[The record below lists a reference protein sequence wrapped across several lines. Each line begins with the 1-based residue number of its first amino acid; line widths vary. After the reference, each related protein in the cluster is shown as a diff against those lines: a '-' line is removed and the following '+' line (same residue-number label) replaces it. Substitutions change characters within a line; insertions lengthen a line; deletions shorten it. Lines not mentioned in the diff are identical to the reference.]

1 MIISRTPTRVSFFGG
16 GTDYPTWYV
25 DNGGAVISATIN
37 KYSYITARKLPP
49 FFKYRHR
56 IRYYKQE
63 ETNTLDEIVHPSVR
77 ECAKF
82 LSFEQGLEIVHNAD
96 LPSQSGLGSSSA
108 FTVGMLN
115 ALYALQKYMPTKQE
129 LATNAI
135 HVEQNLIKENVGSQ
149 DQVAVAFG
157 GFNHITFSK
166 NGTYNVNPIV
176 ISPTRLAELE
186 SNLLLCFTGFA
197 RNASDVA
204 KLQMSNFNKNRLK
217 LLEMSNLTSYALNVL
232 TDEKQNLD
240 QFGELLDH
248 QWQLKKGLA
257 ENVSNAEIDLIY
269 QRAQKTGAM
278 GGKLLGAGAG
288 GFMLFF
294 ANPANHERIKRELGE
309 KLFVPFKF
317 EFLGSTIIYLDRE

>member
-16 GTDYPTWYV
+16 GTDYPSWYE
-25 DNGGAVISATIN
+25 DNGGAVISASIN

-49 FFKYRHR
+49 FFNYRHR

-63 ETNTLDEIVHPSVR
+63 ETNTLDEILHPSVR

-135 HVEQNLIKENVGSQ
+135 HIEQNLIKENVGSQ

-217 LLEMSNLTSYALNVL
+217 LLEMSNLTTYALNVL
-232 TDEKQNLD
+232 TDEKQNLS
-240 QFGELLDH
+240 QFGEMLDH

-257 ENVSNAEIDLIY
+257 ENVSNVEIDLIY
-269 QRAQKTGAM
+269 QRAQKSGAM